1 MSYFARDMRSRAF
14 PILTAIAVL
23 AVFYGVPKV
32 LEVFFI
38 HAPMPLVLFGD
49 LIGCIAIARISWK
62 LGASLYVGL
71 TGIQAALVQTEIIGP
86 STLLWMTD
94 LVPAL
99 VLAAFAVALVTVS
112 DLN

>member
-1 MSYFARDMRSRAF
+1 MRSRAF
-14 PILTAIAVL
+14 PILTALAVL
-23 AVFYGVPKV
+23 AVFYGVPKAIE
-32 LEVFFI
+32 LSFI
-38 HAPMPLVLFGD
+38 NAPIPLVIFGD

-62 LGASLYVGL
+62 LGISLYLGL
-71 TGIQAALVQTEIIGP
+71 TGIEAVLIQTAAVSP
-86 STLLWMTD
+86 STVLWMAD

>member
-1 MSYFARDMRSRAF
+1 MRSRAF
-14 PILTAIAVL
+14 PILTAVAVM
-23 AVFYGVPKV
+23 AVFYGVPTL

-38 HAPMPLVLFGD
+38 EAPLPLVIFGD
-49 LIGCIAIARISWK
+49 LVGCIAIARISWK
-62 LGASLYVGL
+62 LGAGLYVGL
-71 TGIQAALVQTEIIGP
+71 TGIETALTQAALVAPT
-86 STLLWMTD
+86 TLVWVTD

>member
-1 MSYFARDMRSRAF
+1 MRSRAF

-23 AVFYGVPKV
+23 VVFYGVPTAIEAG
-32 LEVFFI
+32 LIRSSF
-38 HAPMPLVLFGD
+38 PLLLFGD

-62 LGASLYVGL
+62 LGAGLYVGL
-71 TGIQAALVQTEIIGP
+71 TGVEAALVQTALVGP
-86 STLLWMTD
+86 SVMIWLTD

>member
-1 MSYFARDMRSRAF
+1 MRSRAF
-14 PILTAIAVL
+14 PILTAVAVL
-23 AVFYGVPKV
+23 AVFYGVPKI

-38 HAPMPLVLFGD
+38 QAPLPLVLFGD

-71 TGIQAALVQTEIIGP
+71 TGVEALLAQADLIGP
-86 STLLWMTD
+86 SSLLWMTD

>member
-1 MSYFARDMRSRAF
+1 MRSRAF

-23 AVFYGVPKV
+23 AVFYGVPTAV
-32 LEVFFI
+32 EAGLI
-38 HAPMPLVLFGD
+38 HAPAPLILFGD
-49 LIGCIAIARISWK
+49 LLGCLAIARISWK

-71 TGIQAALVQTEIIGP
+71 TGVETALVQTALVGP
-86 STLLWMTD
+86 STLIWLTD

>member
-1 MSYFARDMRSRAF
+1 MRRAF
-14 PILTAIAVL
+14 PILTAVAVL
-23 AVFYGVPKV
+23 TVFYGVPKL
-32 LEVFFI
+32 LEMNMVETPI
-38 HAPMPLVLFGD
+38 WMVAVGD

-62 LGASLYVGL
+62 LGTSLYVGL
-71 TGIQAALVQTEIIGP
+71 TGLELALTHTAVIGP
-86 STLLWMTD
+86 AAMLWVVD

>member
-1 MSYFARDMRSRAF
+1 MRSRAF
-14 PILTAIAVL
+14 PILTAVAVL
-23 AVFYGVPKV
+23 AVFYGVPKI

-38 HAPMPLVLFGD
+38 HAPLPLVVFGD

-62 LGASLYVGL
+62 LGAGLYVGL
-71 TGIQAALVQTEIIGP
+71 TGIEAALLQTDIVAP
-86 STLLWMTD
+86 STLLWTTD

>member
-1 MSYFARDMRSRAF
+1 MRSRAF

-23 AVFYGVPKV
+23 VVFYGVPTV
-32 LEVFFI
+32 LEAFFVK
-38 HAPMPLVLFGD
+38 APMPLVLVGD

-71 TGIQAALVQTEIIGP
+71 TGVEIALSQAAIVGP
-86 STLLWMTD
+86 SGLLWITD

>member
-1 MSYFARDMRSRAF
+1 MRSRAF
-14 PILTAIAVL
+14 PILTAVAVL
-23 AVFYGVPKV
+23 AVFYGVPKIIE
-32 LEVFFI
+32 LFFI
-38 HAPMPLVLFGD
+38 TAPLPLVIFGD

-62 LGASLYVGL
+62 LGVSLYVGL
-71 TGIQAALVQTEIIGP
+71 TGIETALVQTALVAP
-86 STLLWMTD
+86 ATVVWVAD

>member
-1 MSYFARDMRSRAF
+1 MRSRAF

-23 AVFYGVPKV
+23 AVFYGVPKIV
-32 LEVFFI
+32 EIFFI
-38 HAPMPLVLFGD
+38 QAPLPLVLFGD

-62 LGASLYVGL
+62 LGVGLYVGL
-71 TGIQAALVQTEIIGP
+71 TGIETVLVQGALVGP
-86 STLLWMTD
+86 ATLVWMAD

>member
-1 MSYFARDMRSRAF
+1 MRSRAF

-23 AVFYGVPKV
+23 AVFYGLPTAIEAA
-32 LEVFFI
+32 LI
-38 HAPMPLVLFGD
+38 RGTLPLILFGD
-49 LIGCIAIARISWK
+49 LIGCVAIARISWK
-62 LGASLYVGL
+62 LGAGLYVGL
-71 TGIQAALVQTEIIGP
+71 TSVKALLVQTAIVSP
-86 STLLWMTD
+86 SALLWVTD

>member
-1 MSYFARDMRSRAF
+1 MRSRAF
-14 PILTAIAVL
+14 PILTAVAVL
-23 AVFYGVPKV
+23 AVFYGVPTL

-38 HAPMPLVLFGD
+38 DAPLPLILFGD
-49 LIGCIAIARISWK
+49 MVGCIAIARISWK
-62 LGASLYVGL
+62 LGAGIYLGL
-71 TGIQAALVQTEIIGP
+71 TGIETVLMETALVAP
-86 STLLWMTD
+86 STMVWMTD

>member
-1 MSYFARDMRSRAF
+1 MRSRAF
-14 PILTAIAVL
+14 PILTAVAVL
-23 AVFYGVPKV
+23 AVFYGVPTL
-32 LEVFFI
+32 LEIFFI
-38 HAPMPLVLFGD
+38 HAPLPLVIFGD

-62 LGASLYVGL
+62 LGTGLYVGL
-71 TGIQAALVQTEIIGP
+71 TGIEVAVTQAALVAPT
-86 STLLWMTD
+86 TLVWLTD